1 MHFIILGLLFDFL
14 LGMFFIIWTHYK
26 LIYEKGCVC
35 ACTYGRKLCGA
46 HICQPVLECTLYP
59 STSGSIPNSFLS
71 IQDLKTPKMSESVD
85 NQEMGNR
92 PRKCLEIMKET

>member
-1 MHFIILGLLFDFL
+1 MRKDV
-14 LGMFFIIWTHYK
+14 
-26 LIYEKGCVC
+26 CVC
-35 ACTYGRKLCGA
+35 VCTYGRKLCGA
-46 HICQPVLECTLYP
+46 HIYQPVPKCTLYP
-59 STSGSIPNSFLS
+59 STSGAIPNSFLR

>member
-1 MHFIILGLLFDFL
+1 MRKD
-14 LGMFFIIWTHYK
+14 THM
-26 LIYEKGCVC
+26 EE
-35 ACTYGRKLCGA
+35 RKLCGA
-46 HICQPVLECTLYP
+46 HIYQPVLEYTLYP

-85 NQEMGNR
+85 NQKMGNR